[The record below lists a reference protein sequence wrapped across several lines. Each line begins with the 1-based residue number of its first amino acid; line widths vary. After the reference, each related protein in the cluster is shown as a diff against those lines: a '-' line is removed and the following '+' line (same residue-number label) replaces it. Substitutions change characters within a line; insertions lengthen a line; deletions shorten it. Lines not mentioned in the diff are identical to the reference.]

1 MRKRGAQVIPSPT
14 ASVTVLVILAGFLL
28 FVLSIPEVDR
38 QELLDAQK
46 PDIDDVIL
54 FSKSDINF
62 QGYSGLTKDVLNF
75 NDLTLDG
82 AAKFEKNVIASDF
95 TLTSSL
101 FKTSN
106 FEFIFVPTYDSSTLG
121 HQVTFDIDSVTGY
134 GKIKVYLNGQ
144 EIGEFEPT
152 NGQAINI
159 DLPPSIL
166 VQGTNQLKISGKYI
180 GLNPFNELKLSMAN
194 LAILEKKQ
202 GIELEKT
209 ILFYMPEDRSTD
221 SARAD
226 FLVRNLGE
234 TMSSPIIVQ
243 LNSNEV
249 FKITSVGAVSFPL
262 PKSYIQAGVNKLSF
276 NIDRGSAFELLFPK
290 ITTYT
295 ARESAVKSYQFNID
309 ETEARLVTDGRA
321 SCNLFL
327 ASEDDDADLDLV
339 INGYSKSISISGDVY
354 EEKICDNLVY
364 GTNRV
369 YLSSEDSFDLDEIT
383 IKLY

>member
-1 MRKRGAQVIPSPT
+1 M
-14 ASVTVLVILAGFLL
+14 
-28 FVLSIPEVDR
+28 
-38 QELLDAQK
+38 
-46 PDIDDVIL
+46 
-54 FSKSDINF
+54 
-62 QGYSGLTKDVLNF
+62 
-75 NDLTLDG
+75 
-82 AAKFEKNVIASDF
+82 
-95 TLTSSL
+95 
-101 FKTSN
+101 
-106 FEFIFVPTYDSSTLG
+106 
-121 HQVTFDIDSVTGY
+121 
-134 GKIKVYLNGQ
+134 YLNGQ

-180 GLNPFNELKLSMAN
+180 GLNPFNELKLSMTN

-354 EEKICDNLVY
+354 EENICDNLVY